1 MRVKSVFIS
10 LFCHPLVMRF
20 ATATVMIAIFF
31 MASAFTTHPNHELR
45 AKQVNLIIREIGHRL
60 LLQAGDSTSR
70 VLPVKETGEG
80 TFSLQFENEF
90 AFSHDSLMVLAQAL
104 LPETRFDSGYTVTVH
119 DCMKTAIVYGFQLNK
134 NSPDILPCRGR
145 REPAGCYIIEFS
157 FPGFNES
164 EEPAKADV
172 EQLAETEQPRPVKVV
187 ARNINPKSEK
197 TKAITPNNDIDQL
210 TEALKLFKVASQE
223 ANPKAEEF
231 KTTTSD
237 YSITNFVYSGLLV
250 LIGVA
255 LLIGRFGKLLTP
267 APLSNQARD
276 TIKESIPELAN
287 LGKFLFDVK
296 GNRLLLE
303 NEVISL
309 TDKECKILEL
319 LNTSFGELVPRETL
333 LQKVWI
339 DEGVITSRSL
349 DMFVSRLRKKL
360 SGDGELRITN
370 VHGKGYKLE
379 VARNTDLIQRS

>member
-10 LFCHPLVMRF
+10 LFAHRLVVRSGIVILMPAVF
-20 ATATVMIAIFF
+20 FIA
-31 MASAFTTHPNHELR
+31 SSFTTHPNRELR

-90 AFSHDSLMVLAQAL
+90 AFSHDSLMELAQSL

-145 REPAGCYIIEFS
+145 REPAGCYVIEFS
-157 FPGFNES
+157 FPGFHES

-172 EQLAETEQPRPVKVV
+172 DQPSEPKEPVAVKVV
-187 ARNINPKSEK
+187 ARNVDTKPEKIN
-197 TKAITPNNDIDQL
+197 AITSNNDIDQL
-210 TEALKLFKVASQE
+210 TEALKSFKAASQD
-223 ANPKAEEF
+223 ANPKVEEF

-237 YSITNFVYSGLLV
+237 YPIANFVYSGLLV

-267 APLSNQARD
+267 TPLNNQAHD
-276 TIKESIPELAN
+276 IVKESIPELAT

-296 GNRLLLE
+296 GNRLLLG

-309 TDKECKILEL
+309 TDKECRILEL
-319 LNTSFGELVPRETL
+319 LNNSFGELVHRETL
-333 LQKVWI
+333 MQKVWI
-339 DEGVITSRSL
+339 DEGVITGRSL

-360 SGDGELRITN
+360 SGDSELRITN

-379 VARNTDLIQRS
+379 VVTGVLGS